1 MNKAFLDYYRC
12 PEIYGEFRLQ
22 GKPSSPAGYFRFGSG
37 AIGYGQLSS
46 GACAGTVS
54 AQLYDAIQAVEISK
68 STPCLPFDLTSIVD
82 NLRLERYINGNAS
95 GKWNRYT
102 KATLKNGYYAI
113 RPNLPIFVRRL
124 IQQIALKGW
133 DRKSFPEWPVD
144 HSVDQFFRRLLALS
158 MHAKGV
164 DRIPFIW
171 FWPEG
176 YSGCAIMT
184 HDVETSSGLNFI
196 VSMMDIEDLHD
207 VKSSFQIIPE
217 ERYQAPQSLLNQIR
231 ARGCEVNVHDLNHDG
246 HLFRERSEFVRR
258 VKKINNYRREFGA
271 LGFRS
276 AVLYRNLDWYDD
288 LEFAYDMSVPNV
300 GHLDS
305 QPGGCCT
312 VMPYF
317 IGGILELP
325 LTTIQDYSLFHIL
338 GDYSIELWKKQIALI
353 LAENGLLSFNIHPDY
368 VIPRKAQG
376 VYIRLLEYLSE
387 LRSKTSLWMALP
399 MQVDRWW
406 RERAEMKLVTQGDR
420 WVIEGPGRERARIAY
435 AVLEGDEMRYS
446 FPEKTAE
453 VPAVDTTGALGG
465 CGTGVRSERARS
477 TISKAG

>member
-1 MNKAFLDYYRC
+1 M
-12 PEIYGEFRLQ
+12 
-22 GKPSSPAGYFRFGSG
+22 GYFRFGSDT
-37 AIGYGQLSS
+37 ICFGQLSS
-46 GACAGTVS
+46 GHS
-54 AQLYDAIQAVEISK
+54 AEVVTGKLHDALQDLRIQQSK
-68 STPCLPFDLTSIVD
+68 CSLPFNPTTVVD
-82 NLRLERYINGNAS
+82 NLRFERYVNGNVS
-95 GKWNRYT
+95 GKWNRR
-102 KATLKNGYYAI
+102 LKTVLKDAYYSV
-113 RPNLPIFVRRL
+113 RPTLPIFVRKF

-133 DRKSFPEWPVD
+133 DRKPFPEWPVD
-144 HSVDQFFRRLLALS
+144 HSVEQFFRRLLALS

-196 VSMMDIEDLHD
+196 ASMMDIEDSHD

-217 ERYQAPQSLLNQIR
+217 KRYQAPQSPLDEIR

-246 HLFRERSEFVRR
+246 QLFRERSEFVRR
-258 VKKINNYRREFGA
+258 VKKINNYGREFGA

-276 AVLYRNLDWYDD
+276 GVLYRNLDWYDD

-300 GHLDS
+300 GHVDP

-312 VMPYF
+312 VMPFF
-317 IGGILELP
+317 IGKILELP

-435 AVLEGDEMRYS
+435 AVLEGDEVRYS
-446 FPEKTAE
+446 FPEKTAG
-453 VPAVDTTGALGG
+453 VPAVDTTGALSG

-477 TISKAG
+477 TISKEE

>member
-12 PEIYGEFRLQ
+12 PEMYGEFCLQ

-46 GACAGTVS
+46 GACAATVS
-54 AQLYDAIQAVEISK
+54 GQLYDAMQGMEISK
-68 STPCLPFDLTSIVD
+68 STPSLPFDPTSIVD
-82 NLRLERYINGNAS
+82 NFRFERYVNGNVS
-95 GKWNRYT
+95 GNGNRRL
-102 KATLKNGYYAI
+102 KAMLKDAYYSV
-113 RPNLPIFVRRL
+113 RPNLPIFVRKF
-124 IQQIALKGW
+124 IQQIALNGW
-133 DRKSFPEWPVD
+133 DRKPFPEWPVD
-144 HSVDQFFRRLLALS
+144 HSVEQFFRRLLALS
-158 MHAKGV
+158 MQAKGV

-176 YSGCAIMT
+176 YSGCAIIT

-196 VSMMDIEDLHD
+196 ASMMDIEDSHD

-217 ERYQAPQSLLNQIR
+217 KRYQAPQSLLNQIR

-276 AVLYRNLDWYDD
+276 GVLYRNLDWYDD

-300 GHLDS
+300 GHLDP

-317 IGGILELP
+317 IGKILELP

-338 GDYSIELWKKQIALI
+338 GDYSIELWKKQITLI
-353 LAENGLLSFNIHPDY
+353 LDENGLLSFNIHPDY
-368 VIPRKAQG
+368 VVPPTARG
-376 VYIRLLEYLSE
+376 VYVKLLEYLSE
-387 LRSKTSLWMALP
+387 LRSKASLWMALP
-399 MQVDRWW
+399 SQVDRWW
-406 RERAEMKLVTQGDR
+406 RERTEIKLVTQGHT
-420 WVIEGPGRERARIAY
+420 WVIEGPGKERARIAY
-435 AVLEGDEMRYS
+435 AVLKGDEVRYS

-453 VPAVDTTGALGG
+453 VPAV
-465 CGTGVRSERARS
+465 
-477 TISKAG
+477 